1 MENLPDFEQMSPTEV
16 GNRLKLDFYF
26 FRQTL
31 LKFILIDKL
40 NGHMP
45 ASLSIFSSFFF
56 NYHQEIYKNPN
67 DSKKIYDLYL
77 EWHRNQPRER
87 FPKVKSIESSQ

>member
-1 MENLPDFEQMSPTEV
+1 MENLPDFEKMSRGEV
-16 GNRLKLDFYF
+16 SKQLKIDFYF

-31 LKFILIDKL
+31 LKMILIDKL
-40 NGHMP
+40 NDHMP

-56 NYHQEIYKNPN
+56 NNHQEIYNQPN

-77 EWHRNQPRER
+77 SWHGNQTRES
-87 FPKVKSIESSQ
+87 FPKVKI